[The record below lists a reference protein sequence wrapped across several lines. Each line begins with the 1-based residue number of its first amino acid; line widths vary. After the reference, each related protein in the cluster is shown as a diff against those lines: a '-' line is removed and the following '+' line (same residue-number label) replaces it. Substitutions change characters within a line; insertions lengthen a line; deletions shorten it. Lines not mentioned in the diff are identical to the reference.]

1 MIRTAICDDDVY
13 IIDQIQRWLQEIAEE
28 LRIRV
33 DIERFSDGTEIVN
46 AMKENSRFH
55 IIFMDIVMEELDG
68 LSAAVQIRERDW
80 NTIIIYIS
88 NHKDYVFQSFE
99 ARPFHY
105 LLKPIEREKFY
116 SVFMSAYHEIL
127 KYQSD
132 FIFETGRKQIR
143 LPLKDILYFV
153 SNNKKVEAH
162 FTDYIEEFPA
172 RLNQV
177 ENQLLH
183 SDYPFIRIHKSYL
196 VNYQHIISKT
206 PDIVELSDRTILQIS
221 RNMKESASR
230 RYAEMVIRMK
240 GH

>member
-105 LLKPIEREKFY
+105 LLKPIERERGCKFFCVY
-116 SVFMSAYHEIL
+116 
-127 KYQSD
+127 
-132 FIFETGRKQIR
+132 G
-143 LPLKDILYFV
+143 
-153 SNNKKVEAH
+153 SNKA
-162 FTDYIEEFPA
+162 T
-172 RLNQV
+172 L
-177 ENQLLH
+177 
-183 SDYPFIRIHKSYL
+183 
-196 VNYQHIISKT
+196 T
-206 PDIVELSDRTILQIS
+206 
-221 RNMKESASR
+221 
-230 RYAEMVIRMK
+230 
-240 GH
+240 